1 MSRYY
6 KIINELKDKLDE
18 LVEEIADCEYTISD
32 CEEKGDEAGSEFF
45 RKELEQLNREKAGL
59 ERDIDDLRDREY
71 MEGMNK

>member
-6 KIINELKDKLDE
+6 RLINTLKHRLDE

-32 CEEKGDEAGSEFF
+32 CEEKGDKAGREFF
-45 RKELEQLNREKAGL
+45 QQELEFLNEAKDIL
-59 ERDIDDLRDREY
+59 ERDIDDLSDREY